1 MILDKKQI
9 QAIFLFEFKMGHKA
23 AETTSNINN
32 ALGPGTANECAVRQ
46 GSISFA
52 KETRALKTNSMVAG
66 HWKLTTTNSEQS
78 SNLILLQ
85 LH

>member
-1 MILDKKQI
+1 MSFANELMLDKKQI
-9 QAIFLFEFKMGHKA
+9 CVIFLFEFKMGYKA

-52 KETRALKTNSMVAG
+52 KETRALKMRSVVAG
-66 HWKLTTTNSEQS
+66 HQKLTATN
-78 SNLILLQ
+78 
-85 LH
+85 